1 MAEIFPCDVQ
11 GNCCTWQSTWSL
23 YVLLYLIVSMSQ
35 SCIVSYVVCMGFLQ
49 SPPEARLWAGLQS
62 EWSLQLASYNPRFQW
77 ACQMCFVWHYPTKVV
92 RMECASITGNSH
104 VFKVLCTLEDLLLV
118 LEVPLGW
125 RILSKLFGINCQG
138 FFPHYPAWLQ
148 TLICGVHDLGAWSW
162 SIDIR
167 HWCRLSIDLCS
178 VIVLKLLR
186 MMK

>member
-1 MAEIFPCDVQ
+1 MAENFPCDVQ

-62 EWSLQLASYNPRFQW
+62 EWSLQLARYNPRLQ
-77 ACQMCFVWHYPTKVV
+77 
-92 RMECASITGNSH
+92 CASNVFCFSLSYQGSQDGMCKHHWQQPCLQSVVYTWRSVVSSWGATGM
-104 VFKVLCTLEDLLLV
+104 KVIV
-118 LEVPLGW
+118 KVIWYQMP
-125 RILSKLFGINCQG
+125 G
-138 FFPHYPAWLQ
+138 FFS
-148 TLICGVHDLGAWSW
+148 TLSCMVANSYLWGAWSW
-162 SIDIR
+162 SVDIR
-167 HWCRLSIDLCS
+167 CWCRLSIDFCS